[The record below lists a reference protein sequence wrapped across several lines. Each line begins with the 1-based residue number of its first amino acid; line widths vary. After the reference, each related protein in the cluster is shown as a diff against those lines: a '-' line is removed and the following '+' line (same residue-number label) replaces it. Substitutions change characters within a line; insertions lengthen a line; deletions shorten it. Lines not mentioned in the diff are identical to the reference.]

1 MQKILTTVSAS
12 ILLTVLLSGPAGA
25 QPVRN
30 GDDVV
35 WARDVAGAT
44 FTLDGVLDEP
54 NWAQASAIPLVWN
67 QEHGAPG
74 DGQKIEGN
82 PIIADPLDGNNGT
95 LYVLRD
101 GNTLWMGLEVED
113 QSIGG
118 GRGLQAGNWNFDGF
132 IMAMLDRSEL
142 ALINYN
148 DANSFVMDP
157 AEWIYGWWNP
167 SDTLTGGL
175 PIPGGSPRFFG
186 NYGVGFGDKLDAE
199 RSPEKEAVLNWAWS
213 VDGTANDDSHGDD
226 TGYTLEWAIDVG
238 LMGYDFTSGDGDR
251 VAFGFALQDADW
263 YWPYDED
270 KAFVSRV
277 WFQNQWAN
285 NFEEGVAYIYGAP
298 GVTVLS
304 PPPPAVTEP
313 EFHIPNAGTFGAPTL
328 DGALDEA
335 AWAELDT
342 VITMQYQASPETMAL
357 NKAEVMKYYHRWF
370 RPGINGQTTAVVV
383 DPSTARVKMFFEGD
397 MLYIGVDVN
406 DQAISG
412 IAAEGGRDG
421 IRFTMRQV
429 DSLQTDGTMHS
440 LQFDV
445 SIDSTGAVVYQI
457 DALNVRLED
466 ETAFQAAVAMKG
478 ASTPADPT
486 DIDEGYTIEIAMDL
500 TKALGYPSGLGDGRL
515 WLSANFFD
523 GDFLESLDDS
533 YATRVW
539 SPGERAQEASVYA
552 WLNPNSAV
560 AVRADDTLPARVTL
574 EGNFPNPFNPT
585 TTLRFGIPESGQVT
599 LYVYDVLGRQVR
611 QVAIGAQAAG
621 SHEVAF
627 QSAGLASGMYLYRI
641 RLEGAGSGRASLSD
655 VGRMILLK

>member
-1 MQKILTTVSAS
+1 M
-12 ILLTVLLSGPAGA
+12 LLTFLLAGAASA

-44 FTLDGVLDEP
+44 LTLDGVLDEAS
-54 NWAQASAIPLVWN
+54 WAAAEAIPLVWN

-82 PIIADPLDGNNGT
+82 PIVAEPLDPNNGT
-95 LYVLRD
+95 LFILRD
-101 GNTLWMGLEVED
+101 GNTLWMGLEVLD
-113 QSIGG
+113 KSVGG
-118 GRGLQAGNWNFDGF
+118 SRSLWTFDGM
-132 IMAMLDRSEL
+132 IMTMLDRSEI
-142 ALINYN
+142 ALIDYIGP
-148 DANSFVMDP
+148 NSFVMNP
-157 AEWIYGWWNP
+157 TEWIYGWFNP
-167 SDTLTGGL
+167 ADTLAGGL
-175 PIPGGSPRFFG
+175 PIPGGPARFFG
-186 NYGVGFGDKLDAE
+186 NYGVGFNDPFDAE
-199 RSPEKEAVLNWAWS
+199 RTPEKEAVLNWAWS
-213 VDGTANDDSHGDD
+213 VDGTANDDTHGDD
-226 TGYTLEWAIDVG
+226 VGYTFEWTIDVSH
-238 LMGYDFTSGDGDR
+238 MGYDFTAPDGDR
-251 VAFGFALQDADW
+251 VAFGFALQDYD
-263 YWPYDED
+263 YNWPFDEN
-270 KAFVSRV
+270 KSITSRV

-285 NFEEGVAYIYGAP
+285 NFNEGAAYIHGAP
-298 GVTVLS
+298 GVTVAS
-304 PPPPAVTEP
+304 GADPVVTEP
-313 EFHIPNAGTFGAPTL
+313 EFHIPNAGTFDAPTL
-328 DGALDEA
+328 DGVLDEA

-342 VITMQYQASPETMAL
+342 VITLQYQASPETMAL
-357 NKAEVMKYYHRWF
+357 NKAELMKYYHRWF
-370 RPGINGQTTAVVV
+370 RPEINGQITAVIV
-383 DPSTARVKMFFEGD
+383 DPSTARVKMYFDGD
-397 MLYIGVDVN
+397 MLYIGVDVE

-440 LQFDV
+440 RQFDV
-445 SIDSTGAVVYQI
+445 SVDSTGGVVYQN
-457 DALNVRLED
+457 DALNVRVAD
-466 ETAFQAAVAMKG
+466 ETAFQAAIAMKG
-478 ASTPADPT
+478 ASTPADPA

-500 TKALGYPSGLGDGRL
+500 TKALGYPAGLGDGRL

-539 SPGERAQEASVYA
+539 SPGERGDEASVYA

-585 TTLRFGIPESGQVT
+585 TTVRFGIPETGQVT

-611 QVAIGAQAAG
+611 QVALGAQAAG
-621 SHEVAF
+621 THELAF